1 MRFRDILP
9 LFTFVGGV
17 AIGAYSAWELLK
29 ETYEE
34 RIRVEV
40 ESVKKAFENRAIAQ
54 NAPANEEPPKTANE
68 IRNQNDLISYAN
80 IIKEKTYAAPPVPD
94 ISKRDGP
101 YVISPDEYGE
111 LYDYR
116 KVTII
121 YFADGALSDN
131 EYDILTNTEV
141 EESFG
146 YECLDHFGEFEE
158 DTVYVRNDAKRCD
171 YEIQKDLRNY
181 SELDMDDV

>member
-1 MRFRDILP
+1 MKARDFLP
-9 LFTFVGGV
+9 FVTFI
-17 AIGAYSAWELLK
+17 AGAAAGAWTAWELLK

-34 RIRVEV
+34 KTRLEV
-40 ESVKKAFENRAIAQ
+40 ESVRKAFEARSAQ
-54 NAPANEEPPKTANE
+54 NEKKDEPKPVAEEVKST
-68 IRNQNDLISYAN
+68 QDLISYAQK
-80 IIKEKTYAAPPVPD
+80 ITEQKYVPKIPEIPKHD
-94 ISKRDGP
+94 KP
-101 YVISPDEYGE
+101 YVISPDEFGE

-116 KVTII
+116 KVNII

-146 YECLDHFGEFEE
+146 YECLGHFGEYEN
-158 DTVYVRNDAKRCD
+158 DTVYVRNDAKQCD

-181 SELDMDDV
+181 SELDMGDL